1 VAGTTIVVDSGR
13 KVWGCAI
20 LLIRASLVLM
30 VVMAEMRSLSSG
42 LMLTICPHR
51 RPTELQWQED
61 KQQDEKPAS
70 HGERLYQL

>member
-1 VAGTTIVVDSGR
+1 MAGTAIVVDSGR
-13 KVWGCAI
+13 KIWNCPA
-20 LLIRASLVLM
+20 LLIGSSLVLM